1 MANKVSYNFLIIK
14 RYGYLYMK
22 DGTGEGSIKMKN
34 VLEKDKKIK
43 EFLHFLYFNY
53 ELWPKRDNKKILINR
68 LKRHNETDLSDL
80 KTKFYI
86 LNNLLKILIKDR
98 FISLKDKV
106 FLYKLLKE
114 SLKREK
120 MIYNK

>member
-1 MANKVSYNFLIIK
+1 
-14 RYGYLYMK
+14 
-22 DGTGEGSIKMKN
+22 
-34 VLEKDKKIK
+34 LEKDKKIK